1 MCKVKGIAE
10 KDPFW
15 GYVVWING
23 NIVGAL
29 YPLLN
34 KYFRIEK
41 EIFFPT
47 FFYYETQ
54 KLNSLGKE
62 TIYTAK
68 HSLNTGNITSRKITC
83 SR

>member
-34 KYFRIEK
+34 KYFRLEK

-54 KLNSLGKE
+54 NLPSANE

-68 HSLNTGNITSRKITC
+68 SFDEYWQYYTRKITY